1 MEREFIES
9 ILKNWVILSIG
20 CKGSGKSFLLL
31 KFLKFAIEHDIYDR
45 YILVLPMF
53 TMEQND
59 SYDFLNPNDEKFYIF
74 ESYNEVITKE
84 LLRKQESN
92 KDKKM
97 KCFFAIDDASGEQVF
112 KIDDSLRHMI
122 TSIRHYNISLWMILH
137 ACSGILS
144 PFIRQNCDILFL
156 SKIVNHKLLRN
167 IYEEFLSLLGEYYG
181 RDGENKFVSD
191 VIKLHRKQYQ
201 VLYINIRTG
210 SLDYNVGNWDFDNL
224 K

>member
-31 KFLKFAIEHDIYDR
+31 KFLRFALEHNIYDK
-45 YILVLPMF
+45 YILVLPMYS
-53 TMEQND
+53 MEQND
-59 SYDFLNPNDEKFYIF
+59 SYDFIDENDKKIFIF
-74 ESYNEVITKE
+74 EAYSEVITKD
-84 LLRKQESN
+84 LLKVQEKN
-92 KDKKM
+92 KKDKL

-156 SKIVNHKLLRN
+156 SKIVNHKLIRN
-167 IYEEFLSLLGEYYG
+167 IYEEFLSLLSEYYG

-191 VIKLHRKQYQ
+191 IIKLHKEQYQ

-210 SLDYNVGNWDFDNL
+210 SLDYGVCKWDFDKL